1 MVAVVTLHPGKRGRH
16 YRIATDD
23 DYVAVHRAQEQVAKI
38 LTEWELAGK
47 RDPCPM
53 PDEPLPPTGTLGFR
67 VQRYGMLKYG
77 DLFTSRQLLSFVTIA
92 AIIRDRIQAA
102 SVPNELAALLAMV
115 CSKLADRCNTLVN
128 WSLGVECPNQLF
140 KGNAM
145 PMAWDFSEGNLLGD
159 ASGSLKAILKTM
171 SVNANSTII
180 PGAVPTSPT
189 LADATDSPLPDQSA
203 SVWFT
208 DPPYYDAVPYSDL
221 SDFFFVWLKRTLPDN
236 PLLRDP
242 FDSDNPLTPK
252 TREAVQD
259 ATKQCDGRSKDRDFF
274 EDIMGDAF
282 AEGRAHPA
290 RRWCRVG
297 SLRSQD
303 NGGLGGVAL
312 RHDPRRLDYHRLLAD
327 CN

>member
-77 DLFTSRQLLSFVTIA
+77 DLFTSRQLLSLVTIA

-115 CSKLADRCNTLVN
+115 CSKLADRCNSLVN

-140 KGNAM
+140 NQIVDSTEQTRLPVEPDYLTRCHALYGEPWRDSHERLVQAARAKTSIL
-145 PMAWDFSEGNLLGD
+145 DFYEIGRGKPNRPTE
-159 ASGSLKAILKTM
+159 IL
-171 SVNANSTII
+171 
-180 PGAVPTSPT
+180 
-189 LADATDSPLPDQSA
+189 
-203 SVWFT
+203 
-208 DPPYYDAVPYSDL
+208 
-221 SDFFFVWLKRTLPDN
+221 FVR
-236 PLLRDP
+236 
-242 FDSDNPLTPK
+242 
-252 TREAVQD
+252 Q
-259 ATKQCDGRSKDRDFF
+259 
-274 EDIMGDAF
+274 
-282 AEGRAHPA
+282 A
-290 RRWCRVG
+290 RR
-297 SLRSQD
+297 SPQ
-303 NGGLGGVAL
+303 NG
-312 RHDPRRLDYHRLLAD
+312 PPESSSSPW
-327 CN
+327 